1 MNQFSAIFDDNNR
14 GRYREK
20 EKTSIPG
27 RAKAR
32 DVGLSH
38 WDYDSSRSFDD
49 LQLDLTENK

>member
-1 MNQFSAIFDDNNR
+1 MHQFSATLNDKNR

-20 EKTSIPG
+20 EKTSKPG

-38 WDYDSSRSFDD
+38 WDYDSSR
-49 LQLDLTENK
+49 LE